1 MYVVMKKCPAV
12 LVPKNIHLN
21 FVVSTYHT
29 RTTEQ
34 FQRNTSEN
42 KERNLL
48 YIVSKYYVSKVLH
61 NIYPLSLFF
70 LLM

>member
-42 KERNLL
+42 KERNL
-48 YIVSKYYVSKVLH
+48 YIYNCNQS
-61 NIYPLSLFF
+61 II
-70 LLM
+70 